1 VVALSSLD
9 GDIEHTQREYLTMT
23 YSCEKMGIC
32 NAKAEI
38 LYRARKKQYHCR
50 TRGRKKC
57 RKEKSQNR
65 RYINNAQRRKIARIS
80 WHNQEMTMIYANN
93 TIVSIK

>member
-1 VVALSSLD
+1 MVALSSLD

-38 LYRARKKQYHCR
+38 LYRARKNNTTVER
-50 TRGRKKC
+50 AV
-57 RKEKSQNR
+57 EKSAARKNR
-65 RYINNAQRRKIARIS
+65 KTADTSTTHKDAKL
-80 WHNQEMTMIYANN
+80 HELAGT
-93 TIVSIK
+93 TKK